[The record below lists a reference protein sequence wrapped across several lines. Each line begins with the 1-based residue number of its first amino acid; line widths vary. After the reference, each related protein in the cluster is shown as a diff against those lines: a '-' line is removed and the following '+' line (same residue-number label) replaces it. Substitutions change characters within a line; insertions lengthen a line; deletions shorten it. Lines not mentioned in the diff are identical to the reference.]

1 MTRIILVRPG
11 STDFD
16 EQGRIQGTLDVPLN
30 HQGNDQAH
38 QVLAEL
44 TAQGIQVV
52 YCSLCQSAEQTANLI
67 ADGLGIKSR
76 TLRNL
81 QNLNQGLWQGKRI
94 DELKEK
100 QKKVYRQWQEQPET
114 VCPPEGE
121 MLSSAQQRVK
131 TALDKLIKKHNNS
144 IIALVA
150 PEPLTSLVR
159 IYLEQTQIGD
169 LWECACECG
178 SWRTIDIEPRQLAGM
193 AANQT

>member
-1 MTRIILVRPG
+1 MTRIILIRPG

-16 EQGRIQGTLDVPLN
+16 QQSRIQGTLDVPLN
-30 HQGNDQAH
+30 HQGKDQAH
-38 QVLAEL
+38 QAIAEL
-44 TAQGIQVV
+44 TAQGIQIV
-52 YCSLCQSAEQTANLI
+52 YCSPCQSAEQTANLI
-67 ADGLGIKSR
+67 ADGLGIKAKAV
-76 TLRNL
+76 RNL
-81 QNLNQGLWQGKRI
+81 QNVNQGLWQGKLI

-100 QKKVYRQWQEQPET
+100 QKKVYRQWHEQPEN

-144 IIALVA
+144 IVALVA
-150 PEPLTSLVR
+150 PEPLTSLVH

-169 LWECACECG
+169 LWECTCECG
-178 SWRTIDIEPRQLAGM
+178 RWKSIDVEPRQLAGM

>member
-1 MTRIILVRPG
+1 MTRIILIRPG

-30 HQGNDQAH
+30 HQGKDQAH
-38 QVLAEL
+38 QAIAEL
-44 TAQGIQVV
+44 TAQGIQIV
-52 YCSLCQSAEQTANLI
+52 YCSPCQSAEQTANLI
-67 ADGLGIKSR
+67 ADGLGIKAKAVR
-76 TLRNL
+76 HL
-81 QNLNQGLWQGKRI
+81 QNENQGLWQGKLI

-100 QKKVYRQWQEQPET
+100 QKKVYRQWHEQPEN

-144 IIALVA
+144 IVALVA
-150 PEPLTSLVR
+150 PEPLTSLVN

-169 LWECACECG
+169 LWECTCECG
-178 SWRTIDIEPRQLAGM
+178 RWKSIDVEPRQLAGM